1 MKPRKSHKLLRTLL
15 AMAILAVALLGIS
28 MLVISNQY
36 PTEQTATVEFP
47 LPDAFAETRKIL
59 IRTGATKQIITMAGD
74 NTFLEEKWSKVGGS
88 FNPFKPMHLEL
99 QGTMKVQ
106 SNDEYVGKPIVELTQ
121 DTRIALDEV
130 HSHAKMAKAGE
141 RLLDYDLVTH
151 FLSDD
156 ENGNTLVKL
165 QLTQK
170 VLTKAPWFAHGVADR
185 RVLASAN
192 RALLNQKRAIIKLMD
207 ENR

>member
-1 MKPRKSHKLLRTLL
+1 MKPRRPRNWLRILLS
-15 AMAILAVALLGIS
+15 MAILAVALLAIS

-36 PTEQTATVEFP
+36 PTEQTATVEFH
-47 LPDAFAETRKIL
+47 LPDDFAETRKIL
-59 IRTGATKQIITMAGD
+59 VRTGATKQIITMAGD
-74 NTFLEEKWSKVGGS
+74 NKFIEEKWSKVGGS

-99 QGTMKVQ
+99 HGTMKVQ

-121 DTRIALDEV
+121 DTRIAADEV
-130 HSHAKMAKAGE
+130 HSHAKMAKSGE

-151 FLSDD
+151 FLSDKD
-156 ENGNTLVKL
+156 NGNTLVKL

-170 VLTKAPWFAHGVADR
+170 ILTKAPWFAHRIADR

-192 RALLNQKRAIIKLMD
+192 QALLNQKQAIIKLMD